1 MAASKPRPRANKPAP
16 AQPQAADGLEDCSVA
31 CTAQG
36 DEIRY
41 EKIPFN
47 SGSEGRLY
55 KIPGSGS
62 LLKLYTTP
70 ETWRKSA
77 LEAIIVKRAQILG
90 DDPDYWERFFCWPQK
105 VIVQPSLGLIM
116 PQARAEYRPFSHF
129 LLPRFRQRVIQ
140 QQGAAAV
147 GSWIGHVGIL
157 MKLARAVHRL
167 HRFQVCHSDLSLS
180 NILVD
185 PVRGAVSL
193 IDCDSIVEQGSSIL
207 LPTVLGTPDFMAPE
221 LVAALGPRKKGPA
234 PQPSVYTDLHAFE
247 VIIYYGLLYRHPLKG
262 GAFHS
267 ADSDEDERLTLGAK
281 ALYIEHPTQTANRP
295 NTPFL
300 SAAILGPQAQDLFL
314 RAFTDGLR
322 TPERRPSALEWED
335 ALTRMYD
342 QTVPCANPQC
352 DAKAFVF
359 TEYNAGT
366 CPWCGETIKTPNVA
380 PMFGFYSQQEK
391 RKNSYQLDFHMVGW
405 PQRTLRAWHIVPG
418 CLPGPRAPENI
429 YGSLHWQKGDSSTMA
444 WFLKNESIEDLR
456 DITDSRNILQIEP
469 GRMVILREGSQF
481 LIRTQGQERLIKV
494 FMAKTHA

>member
-1 MAASKPRPRANKPAP
+1 MASKPQQRENKLTL
-16 AQPQAADGLEDCSVA
+16 AQPPTAGDSDDFLAAR
-31 CTAQG
+31 TAQG
-36 DEIRY
+36 DEIHY
-41 EKIPFN
+41 EKNPFN

-62 LLKLYTTP
+62 LLKLYSTP
-70 ETWRKSA
+70 EIWRKSA

-116 PQARAEYRPFSHF
+116 PQAPADYRPFSHF
-129 LLPRFRQRVIQ
+129 LLPRFRQRIIQ

-157 MKLARAVHRL
+157 LKLARAVNRL

-180 NILVD
+180 NILTD
-185 PVRGAVSL
+185 PVRGGATL

-221 LVAALGPRKKGPA
+221 LVEALGPRKKGPA
-234 PQPSVYTDLHAFE
+234 PQPSVYTDLHALA

-262 GAFHS
+262 SAFHS
-267 ADSDEDERLTLGAK
+267 ADSDEDERLNLGAK
-281 ALYIEHPTQTANRP
+281 ALYIEHPTQTSNRP
-295 NTPFL
+295 KTPFL
-300 SAAILGPQAQDLFL
+300 SAAILGPQAQSLFL

-322 TPERRPSALEWED
+322 TPERRPSALEWEET
-335 ALTRMYD
+335 LTRMYD

-359 TEYNAGT
+359 TEYSGT
-366 CPWCGETIKTPNVA
+366 CPWCGEIIKTPNNL
-380 PMFGFYSQQEK
+380 PMLAFYSPQEK
-391 RKNSYQLDFHMVGW
+391 RKNSFQLDFHVVGW
-405 PQRTLRAWHIVPG
+405 PQRTLRAWHVFPG
-418 CLPGPRAPENI
+418 FLPGPRAPETI
-429 YGSLHWQKGDSSTMA
+429 YGSLHWQKGDSSAMA

-456 DITDSRNILQIEP
+456 DITDSRNILQIEC
-469 GRMVILREGSQF
+469 GRMVVLREGSQF
-481 LIRTQGQERLIKV
+481 LIRMQGQERLIKV